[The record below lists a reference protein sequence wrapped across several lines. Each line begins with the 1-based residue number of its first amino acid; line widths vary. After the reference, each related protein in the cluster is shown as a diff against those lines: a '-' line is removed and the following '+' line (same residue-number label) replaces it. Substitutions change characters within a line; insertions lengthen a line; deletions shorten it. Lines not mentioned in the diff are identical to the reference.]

1 MEDKNIQKKKK
12 VLYGFG
18 DSLVEGHCINIGMLD
33 RLAEKNGMKYQKYAR
48 NGASVIPKIR
58 DFIEGTSKVPDIA
71 TQIIEASDIEP
82 DFICFDGLTNDAL
95 PFVAEH
101 LLGSISEGYNGG
113 FDNKTF
119 YGALEQICFLLRKK
133 YVNSRIFYIAV
144 HRMPSRNEYVQEILH
159 RAAREVCQK
168 WSISH
173 VDIYRYGQI
182 NTCIDE
188 MRKKYSYD
196 TAYCLTD
203 GNGTHLNAQGYER
216 WYLPEI
222 EDAMR
227 KYL

>member
-48 NGASVIPKIR
+48 NG
-58 DFIEGTSKVPDIA
+58 
-71 TQIIEASDIEP
+71 
-82 DFICFDGLTNDAL
+82 
-95 PFVAEH
+95 
-101 LLGSISEGYNGG
+101 
-113 FDNKTF
+113 
-119 YGALEQICFLLRKK
+119 
-133 YVNSRIFYIAV
+133 
-144 HRMPSRNEYVQEILH
+144 
-159 RAAREVCQK
+159 VCQK